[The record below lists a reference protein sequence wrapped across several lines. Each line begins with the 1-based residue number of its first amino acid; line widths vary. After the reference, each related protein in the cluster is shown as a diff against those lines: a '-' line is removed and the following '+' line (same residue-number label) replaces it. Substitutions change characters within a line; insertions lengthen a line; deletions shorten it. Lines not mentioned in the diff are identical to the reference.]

1 MNRNLE
7 NHLTSA
13 LDQALEA
20 RAKFVPACDPK
31 TYTTNVY
38 HRELVKDCDAITP
51 AEEKAMSDGLVS
63 AGQRSAGEICELNQQ
78 CPRAQLLSY
87 KFKRIECK
95 NRLWEVDSEW
105 TFKCVQ

>member
-1 MNRNLE
+1 MKRNAEGGLAA
-7 NHLTSA
+7 A

-20 RAKFVPACDPK
+20 RAKFVPECDPK

-38 HRELVKDCDAITP
+38 HRELVKDCDTITS
-51 AEEKAMSDGLVS
+51 AEEKDMSDGLIS
-63 AGQRSAGEICELNQQ
+63 AGRRSAGAICELNKQ

-87 KFKRIECK
+87 KFKRIKCE
-95 NRLWEVDSEW
+95 NRLWEVDLEW